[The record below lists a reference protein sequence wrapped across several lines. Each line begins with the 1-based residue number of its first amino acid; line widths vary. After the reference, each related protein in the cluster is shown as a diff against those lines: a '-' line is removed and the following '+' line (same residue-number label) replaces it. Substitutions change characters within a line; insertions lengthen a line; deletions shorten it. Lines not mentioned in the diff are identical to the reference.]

1 MMLPMDKII
10 RNSALPLLLMLA
22 VALISSCTAS
32 REDDLRP
39 AGGLTGLTLT
49 ITPEQPQVEEILRAT
64 EPGQEEENKIT
75 SVDVFVFNQAGTTL
89 LGSARD
95 KSVPSSSGGAVSVK
109 VDNISYKGTDETVLV
124 AVVANATGRIA
135 YTTSGLTLETL
146 ESLAVT
152 ETSDTART
160 PLVMYGKAELTAN
173 SSGQVTGNVPV
184 KRLAAAIEV
193 KGAEGSKIT
202 IGETYLVSAPKGA
215 TLTGEP
221 LRPDALDKPTTHNAR
236 ERAYVY
242 PNHPDGQMV
251 YVVFKAKNTS
261 GKEFYY
267 FFAPKQIDGKQQ
279 LTANTLYRVT
289 VQSLS
294 ADGYDSLE
302 TALAAIKAG
311 EDGQRQALV
320 YSVAEWSDL
329 GTSETVFF
337 GRYFLRVAQSMFVF
351 DREQMD
357 RLTYVYTNAPGL
369 ALIPPA
375 EGKFSTT
382 KQHAAAW
389 ATSALHPAQEGYEGP
404 GRRYTLNVGV
414 FQYHSLNAG
423 DTRYAFGWVRATGI
437 HTNDLQVQYSI
448 TQENIN
454 RFQPDVVRLSAE
466 PAKHKID
473 ATEEKTLTT
482 KVTTNLPRLGWR
494 LFDVKPSA
502 REVSFIDSVYVL
514 GSHGEKVVL
523 WDDTKTPKF
532 DAEKLENRHQQI
544 GPDKLYIVTKPMADK
559 NPDVATITLYAG
571 EIGGQIFHKL
581 PIRVYRSFQLDYKI
595 IYPEGNGMPYD
606 MRRDKYVIETPLGWD
621 WENAYEYS
629 VDVSSNLRWE
639 ATVEPASDGS
649 DIKWVTITNGSS
661 SGNQKF
667 QVRVADRKSGWGNG
681 VSVNGP
687 GLVDRFYPAREA
699 HISLK
704 GYVEG
709 SDEAMA
715 VRDITVYQGGYVKI
729 GDNYWLDRNLK
740 TGYNYAAHDF
750 EMSASYPLL
759 YVINNYF
766 FVENNQRIQ
775 STLYPYAIPVGHK
788 TTVYGAY
795 ADNNK
800 NYLPNFSN
808 DPADYGEDGYFFSK
822 APTSGYAQGITEQRW
837 VRLFC
842 NNYSGVTRSQNEY
855 DSYDEDGYF
864 YYHPYIPRGKVYI
877 EPIWDYYKKLVG
889 FRDRNIILGVTP
901 EESPC
906 PPGWNVPTKAQLR
919 SLVDLLGQ
927 TYGKPT
933 PLMNLDETYSVIDG
947 EMGEHNSGRY
957 LVADPMTPSSSTGV
971 HWYLPA
977 AGYRPFNHADIR
989 TMGVTGAYKTYEL
1002 ENPDDPEGIKSQLL
1016 YFSPT
1021 KVWMH
1026 IDNWAFTAS
1035 VRCVRSVNP

>member
-49 ITPEQPQVEEILRAT
+49 ITPEQPQVEELLRADS
-64 EPGQEEENKIT
+64 EQGLKAENEIT

-89 LGSARD
+89 LGSARG
-95 KSVPSSSGGAVSVK
+95 KSVTPSSGGAVSVK
-109 VDNISYKGTDETVLV
+109 VDNISYKGTDTTVRV
-124 AVVANATGRIA
+124 AVVANAAGRIA
-135 YTTSGLTLETL
+135 YPSADLTLAKLQTL
-146 ESLAVT
+146 NVT

-160 PLVMYGKAELTAN
+160 PLVMYGTAELNAD
-173 SSGQVTGNVPV
+173 SFGLVTGNVPV

-193 KGAEGSKIT
+193 KGAEGSNIT
-202 IGETYLVSAPKGA
+202 IGETHLVSAPRGA

-221 LRPDALDKPTTHNAR
+221 LSPDALDKPTTHIAG

-242 PNHPDGQMV
+242 PNHPDGKMV
-251 YVVFKAKNTS
+251 YVVFKAKNAS

-302 TALAAIKAG
+302 AALAAIEAG

-337 GRYFLRVAQSMFVF
+337 GRYFLRVGQSMFVF

-375 EGKFSTT
+375 EGKFSDT

-389 ATSALHPAQEGYEGP
+389 ATSALHPAQEGYDGP

-414 FQYHSLNAG
+414 FQYHSLHET

-454 RFQPDVVRLSAE
+454 RFHPDVVRLAAE
-466 PAKHKID
+466 PNKHKID

-482 KVTTNLPRLGWR
+482 KVTTNLPKLGWR
-494 LFDVKPSA
+494 LFDVKPSTSG
-502 REVSFIDSVYVL
+502 ESFIDSVYVL
-514 GSHGEKVVL
+514 GSHGKKVVL
-523 WDDTKTPKF
+523 WDDSKKF

-544 GPDKLYIVTKPMADK
+544 GPDKLYIVTKPMGDNK
-559 NPDVATITLYAG
+559 KPDVATITLYAG
-571 EIGGQIFHKL
+571 EIGGRIFHKL

-595 IYPEGNGMPYD
+595 DYPTPSATNGMPYD

-621 WENAYEYS
+621 ASNNYDYTVKVE
-629 VDVSSNLRWE
+629 SNLKWE
-639 ATVEPASDGS
+639 ASVEPASDGTRI
-649 DIKWVTITNGSS
+649 DWVVIKNEGGTDKGD
-661 SGNQKF
+661 F
-667 QVRVADRKSGWGNG
+667 QVTVKSRPLKGNNG
-681 VSVNGP
+681 VSVNSSQI
-687 GLVDRFYPAREA
+687 VDHFLPAREA

-704 GYVEG
+704 GYVKG
-709 SDEAMA
+709 SNEAMA

-740 TGYNYAAHDF
+740 AGYPYATSDDRTIGGTDRLYKTP
-750 EMSASYPLL
+750 SAYAFTT
-759 YVINNYF
+759 YQVYFIN
-766 FVENNQRIQ
+766 
-775 STLYPYAIPVGHK
+775 STLYPYAIPVGHLIGS
-788 TTVYGAY
+788 YGAY
-795 ADNNK
+795 SLDNYAYIK
-800 NYLPNFSN
+800 NSDDEYDSY
-808 DPADYGEDGYFFSK
+808 DGDGYFFSK
-822 APTSGYAQGITEQRW
+822 APTSGYPEGIAEEKAVQLFSRQYPGVEVPRNQVYQGRDG
-837 VRLFC
+837 
-842 NNYSGVTRSQNEY
+842 NY
-855 DSYDEDGYF
+855 
-864 YYHPYIPRGKVYI
+864 
-877 EPIWDYYKKLVG
+877 YYKGRRVYWDGRSYRSKWIYA
-889 FRDRNIILGVTP
+889 DNTP
-901 EESPC
+901 GESPC
-906 PPGWNVPTKAQLR
+906 PPGWNVPTVDQLR

-933 PLMNLDETYSVIDG
+933 LLMNLDETYSAIDG

-977 AGYRPFNHADIR
+977 AGYRPFNHVDIR

-1002 ENPDDPEGIKSQLL
+1002 VNPDDREGIKSQLL

-1026 IDNWAFTAS
+1026 IENWAFTAS
-1035 VRCVRSVNP
+1035 VRCVRSVNQ

>member
-10 RNSALPLLLMLA
+10 RNSALPLLLMLV
-22 VALISSCTAS
+22 VALVSSCTAS

-49 ITPEQPQVEEILRAT
+49 ITPEQPQVEELLRADS
-64 EPGQEEENKIT
+64 EQGLKAENEIT

-89 LGSARD
+89 LGSARG
-95 KSVPSSSGGAVSVK
+95 KSVTSSSGGAVSVT
-109 VDNISYKGTDETVLV
+109 VDNISYKGTDTTVRV
-124 AVVANATGRIA
+124 AVVANANGRIT

-160 PLVMYGKAELTAN
+160 PLVMYGTAELTPN
-173 SSGQVTGNVPV
+173 SSGQVVGNVPV
-184 KRLAAAIEV
+184 KRLVAAIEV
-193 KGAEGSKIT
+193 NGATGIT
-202 IGETYLVSAPKGA
+202 ISETHLVSAPRGA
-215 TLTGEP
+215 TLTGDP
-221 LRPDALDKPTTHNAR
+221 LTATDPLTASTSHAAK

-242 PNHPDGQMV
+242 PNADGQMV
-251 YVVFKAKNTS
+251 YVVFRAKNAS

-302 TALAAIKAG
+302 AALAAIKAG

-329 GTSETVFF
+329 GTSQTVFF

-357 RLTYVYTNAPGL
+357 RLTYVYANAPGL

-375 EGKFSTT
+375 EGKFSDT

-389 ATSALHPAQEGYEGP
+389 ATSALHLAQEGYDGP

-423 DTRYAFGWVRATGI
+423 DTRHAFGWVRATGI

-448 TQENIN
+448 TQDNIN
-454 RFQPDVVRLSAE
+454 RFHPDVVRLAAE
-466 PAKHKID
+466 PNKHKID

-482 KVTTNLPRLGWR
+482 KVTTNLPKLGWR
-494 LFDVKPSA
+494 LFDVKPSTSGK
-502 REVSFIDSVYVL
+502 SFIDSVYVL

-523 WDDTKTPKF
+523 WDDSKKF

-544 GPDKLYIVTKPMADK
+544 GPDKLYIVTKPMGDDK

-571 EIGGQIFHKL
+571 EIGGRIFHKL

-595 IYPEGNGMPYD
+595 IYPTPSATNGMPYD

-621 WENAYEYS
+621 ASNNYDYTVKVE
-629 VDVSSNLRWE
+629 SNLKWE
-639 ATVEPASDGS
+639 ASVEPATDGNPI
-649 DIKWVTITNGSS
+649 DWVVIKNGA
-661 SGNQKF
+661 GKNKADF
-667 QVRVADRKSGWGNG
+667 QVTVKSRPLAGNNG
-681 VSVNGP
+681 VSVNSP
-687 GLVDRFYPAREA
+687 QVVDHFLPAREA

-740 TGYNYAAHDF
+740 TGYQYAVHDTK
-750 EMSASYPLL
+750 MAVPDVSTQL
-759 YVINNYF
+759 YTVSKYYTGAYGK
-766 FVENNQRIQ
+766 VKT
-775 STLYPYAIPVGHK
+775 TLYPYAIPVGHK
-788 TTVYGAY
+788 IDIYGAY
-795 ADNNK
+795 ANDNSTYASNSINK
-800 NYLPNFSN
+800 RANYGS
-808 DPADYGEDGYFFSK
+808 DGYFFSK
-822 APTSGYAQGITEQRW
+822 APTSGYANGVSE
-837 VRLFC
+837 
-842 NNYSGVTRSQNEY
+842 NNYLDLFSDGSTSG
-855 DSYDEDGYF
+855 
-864 YYHPYIPRGKVYI
+864 
-877 EPIWDYYKKLVG
+877 PIWIYASTRYRYD
-889 FRDRNIILGVTP
+889 
-901 EESPC
+901 SPC
-906 PPGWNVPTKAQLR
+906 PPGWEVPTKAQLM
-919 SLVDLLGQ
+919 SLLDRLGQ

-933 PLMNLDETYSVIDG
+933 PLMNLDETYSAIDG

-977 AGYRPFNHADIR
+977 AGYRPFNYSDIR

-1002 ENPDDPEGIKSQLL
+1002 ENPEATKSIKSQLL

-1026 IDNWAFTAS
+1026 IETWAFCSS
-1035 VRCVRSVNP
+1035 VRCVRSVNQ

>member
-49 ITPEQPQVEEILRAT
+49 ITPERPQVEEILRAT

-75 SVDVFVFNQAGTTL
+75 SVDVFVFNQVGTTL

-95 KSVPSSSGGAVSVK
+95 MRVPSSSGGAVSVT
-109 VDNISYKGTDETVLV
+109 VDNISYKGTDTTVRV
-124 AVVANATGRIA
+124 AVVANANGRIT

-146 ESLAVT
+146 ESLVVT
-152 ETSDTART
+152 EKSDTART
-160 PLVMYGKAELTAN
+160 PLVMYGTAELTAN
-173 SSGQVTGNVPV
+173 SSGQVTGNIPV

-193 KGAEGSKIT
+193 KGAKGSKIT
-202 IGETYLVSAPKGA
+202 IGETHLVSAPKGA

-221 LRPDALDKPTTHNAR
+221 LPLASDALDKPTTHAAG

-242 PNHPDGQMV
+242 PNHPDGKMV
-251 YVVFKAKNTS
+251 YVVFKAKNAS

-279 LTANTLYRVT
+279 LIANTLYRVT

-302 TALAAIKAG
+302 AALAAIKAG
-311 EDGQRQALV
+311 GDGQRQALV

-337 GRYFLRVAQSMFVF
+337 GRYFLRIAQSMFVF
-351 DREQMD
+351 DQEQMD
-357 RLTYVYTNAPGL
+357 RLTYVYTNAPAL
-369 ALIPPA
+369 TLIPPA
-375 EGKFSTT
+375 EGKFSDT

-389 ATSALHPAQEGYEGP
+389 ATSALHLAQEGYEGP

-423 DTRYAFGWVRATGI
+423 DTRHAFGWVRATGI

-448 TQENIN
+448 TQDNIN
-454 RFQPDVVRLSAE
+454 RFHPDVVRLTAE
-466 PAKHKID
+466 PNKLKID
-473 ATEEKTLTT
+473 ATEEKHLAT
-482 KVTTNLPRLGWR
+482 KVITNLPRLGWR
-494 LFDVKPSA
+494 LFDVKPST
-502 REVSFIDSVYVL
+502 RRGESFIQRIYVL
-514 GSHGEKVVL
+514 DSHGEKVVL
-523 WDDTKTPKF
+523 WDDSMDPKF
-532 DAEKLENRHQQI
+532 DNAVLEKRRQQI
-544 GPDKLYIVTKPMADK
+544 GTQTLYIDTKPMGDNK
-559 NPDVATITLYAG
+559 PDVATITLYTG

-595 IYPEGNGMPYD
+595 IYPKGNGMPYD

-649 DIKWVTITNGSS
+649 DINWVTITGGKSV
-661 SGNQKF
+661 GNQTF

-687 GLVDRFYPAREA
+687 GMVDHFLPAREA

-704 GYVEG
+704 GYVER

-729 GDNYWLDRNLK
+729 GNNYWLDRNLK
-740 TGYNYAAHDF
+740 AGYHYATNEADF
-750 EMSASYPLL
+750 ASTDELYMTPSAYAFTSYQV
-759 YVINNYF
+759 YFIN
-766 FVENNQRIQ
+766 
-775 STLYPYAIPVGHK
+775 STLYPYAIPVGHLIGS
-788 TTVYGAY
+788 YGAY
-795 ADNNK
+795 SLDNYAYIK
-800 NYLPNFSN
+800 NSDDKYDSY
-808 DPADYGEDGYFFSK
+808 DGDGYFFSK
-822 APTSGYAQGITEQRW
+822 APTSGYPEGTAEEKAVQLFSRQYPGIVVTPQW
-837 VRLFC
+837 
-842 NNYSGVTRSQNEY
+842 NGYNYSYKGRSVY
-855 DSYDEDGYF
+855 WDGSSYRSKWIFADD
-864 YYHPYIPRGKVYI
+864 
-877 EPIWDYYKKLVG
+877 
-889 FRDRNIILGVTP
+889 TP
-901 EESPC
+901 GESPC
-906 PPGWNVPTKAQLR
+906 PPGWNVPTVDQLR

-933 PLMNLDETYSVIDG
+933 PLMNLDETYSAIDG

-1002 ENPDDPEGIKSQLL
+1002 VNPNAPEGIKSQLL

-1026 IDNWAFTAS
+1026 IENWAFTAS
-1035 VRCVRSVNP
+1035 VRCVRSVN

>member
-22 VALISSCTAS
+22 VALVSSCTAS

-49 ITPEQPQVEEILRAT
+49 ITPERPQVEEILRAT

-75 SVDVFVFNQAGTTL
+75 SVDVFVFDQTGKTL
-89 LGSARD
+89 LGSARG
-95 KSVPSSSGGAVSVK
+95 KGVTSSSGGAASVT
-109 VDNISYKGTDETVLV
+109 VDNISYKGTATTVRV
-124 AVVANATGRIA
+124 AVVANATGRIT
-135 YTTSGLTLETL
+135 YTTTSLTLEKL

-152 ETSDTART
+152 ETSDDTART
-160 PLVMYGKAELTAN
+160 PLVMYGTAELDVN
-173 SSGQVTGNVPV
+173 SSGQVTGKVPV

-193 KGAEGSKIT
+193 KGAEGIT

-221 LRPDALDKPTTHNAR
+221 LDPDALDKPTTHKAG

-242 PNHPDGQMV
+242 PNNPDGQMV
-251 YVVFKAKNTS
+251 YVVFKAKNAS

-311 EDGQRQALV
+311 EDGQRHALV

-389 ATSALHPAQEGYEGP
+389 ATSALHPAQEGYDGP

-454 RFQPDVVRLSAE
+454 RFQPDVVRLTAE
-466 PAKHKID
+466 PSKHKID
-473 ATEEKTLTT
+473 ATEVQHKAT

-494 LFDVKPSA
+494 LFDVQPST
-502 REVSFIDSVYVL
+502 RGESFIQRVYVL
-514 GSHGEKVVL
+514 DSHGNEVEL
-523 WDDTKTPKF
+523 WNDSKDPKF
-532 DAEKLENRHQQI
+532 DKAKLEERRQQI
-544 GPDKLYIVTKPMADK
+544 GPQKLYIDTKAMGDNK
-559 NPDVATITLYAG
+559 KPDVATITLYAG
-571 EIGGQIFHKL
+571 EIGGRIFHKL
-581 PIRVYRSFQLDYKI
+581 PIRVYRSFELDYTI
-595 IYPEGNGMPYD
+595 DYPAPSAANGMPYD
-606 MRRDKYVIETPLGWD
+606 MRRKKYVIETPLGWD
-621 WENAYEYS
+621 SEQDYTYTVN
-629 VDVSSNLRWE
+629 VTSNLRWE
-639 ATVEPASDGS
+639 VSKEPASDGS
-649 DIKWVTITNGSS
+649 EIDWVEINNGAKT
-661 SGNQKF
+661 GDGAF
-667 QVRVADRKSGWGNG
+667 QVTVKSRPLVGNNG
-681 VSVNGP
+681 VSVNGT
-687 GLVDRFYPAREA
+687 GKVDHFLPAREA

-704 GYVEG
+704 GYVKG

-715 VRDITVYQGGYVKI
+715 VRDIIIYQGGYVKI
-729 GDNYWLDRNLK
+729 GENYWLDRNLK
-740 TGYNYAAHDF
+740 SGRNYAFNEVSVDNTDKLYKV
-750 EMSASYPLL
+750 SAFYADTKYKDSK
-759 YVINNYF
+759 IS
-766 FVENNQRIQ
+766 
-775 STLYPYAIPVGHK
+775 STLYPYAIPIGH
-788 TTVYGAY
+788 TTDIYGVYAL
-795 ADNNK
+795 NNRT
-800 NYLPNFSN
+800 YLPNS
-808 DPADYGEDGYFFSK
+808 ATTSAGYGPDGYFFSK
-822 APTSGYAQGITEQRW
+822 APTSGYAEGNTEEKSVQ
-837 VRLFC
+837 LL
-842 NNYSGVTRSQNEY
+842 NNYYNPASGKWITA
-855 DSYDEDGYF
+855 DA
-864 YYHPYIPRGKVYI
+864 
-877 EPIWDYYKKLVG
+877 
-889 FRDRNIILGVTP
+889 TP
-901 EESPC
+901 AVSPC
-906 PPGWNVPTKAQLR
+906 PPGWTVPTTAQLR
-919 SLVDLLGQ
+919 SLVDLLGK

-933 PLMNLDETYSVIDG
+933 PLMNLDETYSAIDG
-947 EMGEHNSGRY
+947 EMGENNSGRY

-1002 ENPDDPEGIKSQLL
+1002 VNPDATGSIKSRLL

-1026 IDNWAFTAS
+1026 IETWAFTSS

>member
-49 ITPEQPQVEEILRAT
+49 ITPEQPQVEELLRAVS
-64 EPGQEEENKIT
+64 EQGLAKENEIT
-75 SVDVFVFNQAGTTL
+75 SVDVFVFDKDGTTL
-89 LGSARD
+89 LGSAQG
-95 KSVPSSSGGAVSVK
+95 KSVAPASAGAVFVT
-109 VDNISYKGTDETVLV
+109 VDNISYKGTDKTVLV
-124 AVVANATGRIA
+124 AVVANAAGRITYPSA
-135 YTTSGLTLETL
+135 GLTIAKLQ
-146 ESLAVT
+146 SLPVT
-152 ETSDTART
+152 DTSNIGHT
-160 PLVMYGKAELTAN
+160 PLVMYGTAVLTAN
-173 SSGQVTGNVPV
+173 SSGQVTGDVPV
-184 KRLAAAIEV
+184 KRLSAAIEV
-193 KGAEGSKIT
+193 KGAEGSSIT
-202 IGETYLVSAPKGA
+202 IGETHLVYAPKGA
-215 TLTGEP
+215 TLTGKP
-221 LRPDALDKPTTHNAR
+221 LTATDPLSDHTDHTAG

-242 PNHPDGQMV
+242 PNADGQMV
-251 YVVFKAKNTS
+251 YVVFRAKNAS
-261 GKEFYY
+261 GKDSYY
-267 FFAPKQIDGKQQ
+267 FFAPKEISGKQQ

-302 TALAAIKAG
+302 AALAAIKAG
-311 EDGQRQALV
+311 EDSRRHALV

-351 DREQMD
+351 DQEQMD

-375 EGKFSTT
+375 EGRFSAT
-382 KQHAAAW
+382 KQHAATW
-389 ATSALHPAQEGYEGP
+389 ATSALHLAQEDYEGP

-414 FQYHSLNAG
+414 FQYHSLKEN

-454 RFQPDVVRLSAE
+454 RFHPDVVRLAAE
-466 PAKHKID
+466 PNKLKID
-473 ATEEKTLTT
+473 AWKENKLTT

-494 LFDVKPSA
+494 LFDVKPST
-502 REVSFIDSVYVL
+502 RGESFIQRIYVRD
-514 GSHGEKVVL
+514 SHGNEVDL
-523 WDDTKTPKF
+523 WNDSEDPKF
-532 DAEKLENRHQQI
+532 DNVALEKRRQQI
-544 GPDKLYIVTKPMADK
+544 GPQTLYIDTKKMTNDI
-559 NPDVATITLYAG
+559 PDVATITLYAG

-581 PIRVYRSFQLDYKI
+581 PIRVYREFQLDYKI
-595 IYPEGNGMPYD
+595 VYPTPSAENGMPHD

-621 WENAYEYS
+621 WGNAYEYS
-629 VDVSSNLRWE
+629 VDVTSNLRWE

-649 DIKWVTITNGSS
+649 DINWVTITGGASR
-661 SGNQKF
+661 GNQTF
-667 QVRVADRKSGWGNG
+667 QVRVADRQSGGSSG
-681 VSVNGP
+681 GPMMVNHF
-687 GLVDRFYPAREA
+687 LPAREA

-704 GYVEG
+704 GYVDG
-709 SDEAMA
+709 SAEAMA

-740 TGYNYAAHDF
+740 AGYKYAVD
-750 EMSASYPLL
+750 ENRLNSETSL
-759 YVINNYF
+759 YVTPGKYAFDAYTSALHLIS
-766 FVENNQRIQ
+766 
-775 STLYPYAIPVGHK
+775 STLYPYAIPVGHEIGD
-788 TTVYGAY
+788 YGAY
-795 ADNNK
+795 SLDNEAYARNSGMQSD
-800 NYLPNFSN
+800 NY
-808 DPADYGEDGYFFSK
+808 AHDGYFFSK
-822 APTSGYAQGITEQRW
+822 APTSGYAEGNTEDKSVQ
-837 VRLFC
+837 LL
-842 NNYSGVTRSQNEY
+842 NY
-855 DSYDEDGYF
+855 
-864 YYHPYIPRGKVYI
+864 
-877 EPIWDYYKKLVG
+877 YYKPASGKWITA
-889 FRDRNIILGVTP
+889 DATP
-901 EESPC
+901 AVSPC
-906 PPGWNVPTKAQLR
+906 PPGWTVPTTAQLR

-933 PLMNLDETYSVIDG
+933 PLMNLDETYSAIDG
-947 EMGEHNSGRY
+947 EMGENNSGRY

-977 AGYRPFNHADIR
+977 AGYRLFNHADIR

-1002 ENPDDPEGIKSQLL
+1002 VNPDDPEGIKSQLL

-1035 VRCVRSVNP
+1035 VRCVRRAN

>member
-22 VALISSCTAS
+22 VALVSSCTAS

-109 VDNISYKGTDETVLV
+109 VDNISYKGTDTTVRV
-124 AVVANATGRIA
+124 AVVANANGRIT

-152 ETSDTART
+152 ETSNTART
-160 PLVMYGKAELTAN
+160 PLVMYGTAVLTAN
-173 SSGQVTGNVPV
+173 PSGQVTGNVPV

-193 KGAEGSKIT
+193 KGAEGIT
-202 IGETYLVSAPKGA
+202 IGETHLVSAPKGA

-221 LRPDALDKPTTHNAR
+221 LAPDALDKPTTHKAG

-242 PNHPDGQMV
+242 PNHPDGKMV
-251 YVVFKAKNTS
+251 YVVFKAKDS
-261 GKEFYY
+261 YY
-267 FFAPKQIDGKQQ
+267 FFAPKQIEGKQQ

-294 ADGYDSLE
+294 ADGYDSLKA
-302 TALAAIKAG
+302 ALAAIEAG
-311 EDGQRQALV
+311 GDDQRQALV

-337 GRYFLRVAQSMFVF
+337 GRYFLRIAQSMFVF
-351 DREQMD
+351 DQEQMD

-375 EGKFSTT
+375 EGKFSDT

-389 ATSALHPAQEGYEGP
+389 ATSALHLAQEDYEGL

-414 FQYHSLNAG
+414 FQYHSVNAG
-423 DTRYAFGWVRATGI
+423 DTRHAFGWVRATGI

-448 TQENIN
+448 TQDNIN
-454 RFQPDVVRLSAE
+454 RFHPDVVRLSAD

-473 ATEEKTLTT
+473 ATEGKTLTT

-571 EIGGQIFHKL
+571 EIGGRIFHKL

-595 IYPEGNGMPYD
+595 IYPKGNGMPYD

-621 WENAYEYS
+621 ASNNYDYTVKVE
-629 VDVSSNLRWE
+629 SNLKWE
-639 ATVEPASDGS
+639 ASVEPASDGTPI
-649 DIKWVTITNGSS
+649 DWVVIKNGD
-661 SGNQKF
+661 GINDADF
-667 QVRVADRKSGWGNG
+667 QVTVKSRPLTGNNG
-681 VSVNGP
+681 VSVNP
-687 GLVDRFYPAREA
+687 PQVVDHFLPAREA

-704 GYVEG
+704 GYVER

-729 GDNYWLDRNLK
+729 GNNYWLDRNLK
-740 TGYNYAAHDF
+740 AGYPYATSDDRTIGGTDRLYKTP
-750 EMSASYPLL
+750 SAYAFTT
-759 YVINNYF
+759 YNVYFIN
-766 FVENNQRIQ
+766 
-775 STLYPYAIPVGHK
+775 STLYPYAIPVGHLIGS
-788 TTVYGAY
+788 YGAY
-795 ADNNK
+795 SQDNYAYIK
-800 NYLPNFSN
+800 NSDDKYDS
-808 DPADYGEDGYFFSK
+808 YGGDGYFFSK
-822 APTSGYAQGITEQRW
+822 APTSGYPEGTAEEKAVQLFSRQYPGIVVTPQW
-837 VRLFC
+837 
-842 NNYSGVTRSQNEY
+842 NGYNYSYKGRSVY
-855 DSYDEDGYF
+855 WDGSSYRSKWIFADD
-864 YYHPYIPRGKVYI
+864 
-877 EPIWDYYKKLVG
+877 
-889 FRDRNIILGVTP
+889 TP
-901 EESPC
+901 GESPC
-906 PPGWNVPTKAQLR
+906 PPGWNVPTVDQLR

-933 PLMNLDETYSVIDG
+933 PLMNLDETYSAIDG

-1002 ENPDDPEGIKSQLL
+1002 VNPDAPEGIKSQLL

-1035 VRCVRSVNP
+1035 VRCVRSAN

>member
-1 MMLPMDKII
+1 MDKII

-49 ITPEQPQVEEILRAT
+49 ITPERPQVEELLRADS
-64 EPGQEEENKIT
+64 EQGLAKENEIT

-95 KSVPSSSGGAVSVK
+95 QRVASSSGGAVSLK
-109 VDNISYKGTDETVLV
+109 VNNISYKGTDETVLV
-124 AVVANATGRIA
+124 AVVANATGRIT
-135 YTTSGLTLETL
+135 YTTSGLTLEKL

-160 PLVMYGKAELTAN
+160 PLVMYGKAELKAN
-173 SSGQVTGNVPV
+173 DSGQVTGNIPV
-184 KRLAAAIEV
+184 KRLVAAIEV
-193 KGAEGSKIT
+193 NGAKGIT
-202 IGETYLVSAPKGA
+202 IGETHLVYAPKGA

-221 LRPDALDKPTTHNAR
+221 LSPDALDKHTTHAAG

-242 PNHPDGQMV
+242 PNHPNGQMV
-251 YVVFKAKNTS
+251 YVVFKAKDS
-261 GKEFYY
+261 YY
-267 FFAPKQIDGKQQ
+267 FFAPKQIEGKQQ

-289 VQSLS
+289 IQSLS

-302 TALAAIKAG
+302 AALAAIEAG
-311 EDGQRQALV
+311 GDGQPEALV

-337 GRYFLRVAQSMFVF
+337 GRYFLRLAQSMFVF

-375 EGKFSTT
+375 AGKFSTT
-382 KQHAAAW
+382 KQHPAAW
-389 ATSALHPAQEGYEGP
+389 ATSALHPAQEGYDGP

-414 FQYHSLNAG
+414 FQYHSLHAG

-448 TQENIN
+448 TQDNIN
-454 RFQPDVVRLSAE
+454 RFHPDVVRLTAE
-466 PAKHKID
+466 PNKLKID
-473 ATEEKTLTT
+473 ATEVKHLAT
-482 KVTTNLPRLGWR
+482 KVTTNLPKLGWR

-502 REVSFIDSVYVL
+502 RDKSFIQRIYVRDSK
-514 GSHGEKVVL
+514 GNEFIL
-523 WDDTKTPKF
+523 WDDSKKY
-532 DAEKLENRHQQI
+532 DKEKLEERRQQI
-544 GPDKLYIVTKPMADK
+544 GPQTLYIDTKEMADK
-559 NPDVATITLYAG
+559 DPDVATITLYAG
-571 EIGGQIFHKL
+571 EIGGRIFHKL
-581 PIRVYRSFQLDYKI
+581 PIRVYRSFELDYEI
-595 IYPEGNGMPYD
+595 IYPKGNGMPHD

-639 ATVEPASDGS
+639 ATVERASDGS
-649 DIKWVTITNGSS
+649 DINWVTITGGKSE
-661 SGNQKF
+661 GNQTF

-687 GLVDRFYPAREA
+687 GMVDHFLPAREA

-709 SDEAMA
+709 SNEAMA
-715 VRDITVYQGGYVKI
+715 VRDITVYQGGFVKI

-740 TGYNYAAHDF
+740 AGYKYATDEKALSS
-750 EMSASYPLL
+750 ETSL
-759 YVINNYF
+759 YVTPGKYAFDNYTSALHLINT
-766 FVENNQRIQ
+766 
-775 STLYPYAIPVGHK
+775 TLYPYAIPVGHK
-788 TTVYGAY
+788 VSVYGAY
-795 ADNNK
+795 SLDNEAYARNSK
-800 NYLPNFSN
+800 RES
-808 DPADYGEDGYFFSK
+808 DYYASDGYFFSK
-822 APTSGYAQGITEQRW
+822 APTSGYAEGNTEDKSVQ
-837 VRLFC
+837 LL
-842 NNYSGVTRSQNEY
+842 S
-855 DSYDEDGYF
+855 F
-864 YYHPYIPRGKVYI
+864 YYKPASGKWI
-877 EPIWDYYKKLVG
+877 TADA
-889 FRDRNIILGVTP
+889 TP
-901 EESPC
+901 AVSPC
-906 PPGWNVPTKAQLR
+906 PPGWTVPTTAQLR

-933 PLMNLDETYSVIDG
+933 PLMNLDDTYSVIDG
-947 EMGEHNSGRY
+947 EMGENNSGRY

-1002 ENPDDPEGIKSQLL
+1002 ENPNAPGSIKSQLL

-1026 IDNWAFTAS
+1026 IETWAFTSS
-1035 VRCVRSVNP
+1035 VRCVRSVNQ

>member
-39 AGGLTGLTLT
+39 AGGLTGLSLT

-64 EPGQEEENKIT
+64 EPGQGEENKIT

-89 LGSARD
+89 LGSARG

-109 VDNISYKGTDETVLV
+109 VDNISYKGTYTTVRV
-124 AVVANATGRIA
+124 AVVANANGRIT

-146 ESLAVT
+146 ESLVVT
-152 ETSDTART
+152 EKSDTART
-160 PLVMYGKAELTAN
+160 PLVMYGTAELTAN
-173 SSGQVTGNVPV
+173 SSGQVTGNIPV

-193 KGAEGSKIT
+193 KGAKGSKIT
-202 IGETYLVSAPKGA
+202 IGETHLVSAPKGA

-221 LRPDALDKPTTHNAR
+221 LPLASDALDKPTTHAAG

-242 PNHPDGQMV
+242 PNHPDGKMV
-251 YVVFKAKNTS
+251 YVVFKAKNAS

-279 LTANTLYRVT
+279 LIANTLYRVT

-294 ADGYDSLE
+294 ADGYDSLDA
-302 TALAAIKAG
+302 ALAAIEAG
-311 EDGQRQALV
+311 GDGQPEALV

-337 GRYFLRVAQSMFVF
+337 GRYFLRLAQSMFVF

-375 EGKFSTT
+375 AGKFSTT
-382 KQHAAAW
+382 KQHPAAW
-389 ATSALHPAQEGYEGP
+389 ATSALHPAQEGYDGP

-414 FQYHSLNAG
+414 FQYHSLHAG

-448 TQENIN
+448 TQDNIN
-454 RFQPDVVRLSAE
+454 RFHPDVVRLTAE
-466 PAKHKID
+466 PNKLKID
-473 ATEEKTLTT
+473 ATEVKHLAT
-482 KVTTNLPRLGWR
+482 KVTTNLPKLGWR

-502 REVSFIDSVYVL
+502 RDKSFIQRIYVRDSK
-514 GSHGEKVVL
+514 GNEFIL
-523 WDDTKTPKF
+523 WDDSKKY
-532 DAEKLENRHQQI
+532 DKEKLEERRQQI
-544 GPDKLYIVTKPMADK
+544 GPQTLYIDTKEMADK
-559 NPDVATITLYAG
+559 DPDVATITLYAG
-571 EIGGQIFHKL
+571 EIGGWIFHKL
-581 PIRVYRSFQLDYKI
+581 PIRVYRSFELDYTI
-595 IYPEGNGMPYD
+595 DYPAPSAANGMPYD
-606 MRRDKYVIETPLGWD
+606 MRRKKYVIETPLGWD
-621 WENAYEYS
+621 SEQDYTYTVN
-629 VDVSSNLRWE
+629 VTSNLRWE
-639 ATVEPASDGS
+639 VSKEPASDGS
-649 DIKWVTITNGSS
+649 EIDWVEINNGAKT
-661 SGNQKF
+661 GDGAF
-667 QVRVADRKSGWGNG
+667 QVTVKSRPLVGNNG
-681 VSVNGP
+681 VSVNGT
-687 GLVDRFYPAREA
+687 GKVDHFLPAREA

-704 GYVEG
+704 GYVKG

-715 VRDITVYQGGYVKI
+715 VRDIIIYQGGYVKI
-729 GDNYWLDRNLK
+729 GENYWLDRNLK
-740 TGYNYAAHDF
+740 SGRNYAFNEVSVDNTDKLYKV
-750 EMSASYPLL
+750 SAFYADTKYKDSK
-759 YVINNYF
+759 IS
-766 FVENNQRIQ
+766 
-775 STLYPYAIPVGHK
+775 STLYPYAIPIGH
-788 TTVYGAY
+788 TTDIYGVYAL
-795 ADNNK
+795 NNRT
-800 NYLPNFSN
+800 YLPNS
-808 DPADYGEDGYFFSK
+808 ATTSAGYGPDGYFFSK
-822 APTSGYAQGITEQRW
+822 APTSGYAEGNTEEKSVQ
-837 VRLFC
+837 LL
-842 NNYSGVTRSQNEY
+842 NNYYNPASGKWITA
-855 DSYDEDGYF
+855 DA
-864 YYHPYIPRGKVYI
+864 
-877 EPIWDYYKKLVG
+877 
-889 FRDRNIILGVTP
+889 TP
-901 EESPC
+901 AVSPC
-906 PPGWNVPTKAQLR
+906 PPGWTVPTTAQLR
-919 SLVDLLGQ
+919 SLVDLLGK

-933 PLMNLDETYSVIDG
+933 PLMNLDETYSAIDG
-947 EMGEHNSGRY
+947 EMGENNSGRY

-1002 ENPDDPEGIKSQLL
+1002 VNPDATGSIKSRLL

-1026 IDNWAFTAS
+1026 TETWAFTSS

>member
-1 MMLPMDKII
+1 MDKII

-49 ITPEQPQVEEILRAT
+49 ITPERPQVEEILRAT

-75 SVDVFVFNQAGTTL
+75 SVDVFVFDQTGKTL
-89 LGSARD
+89 LGSARG
-95 KSVPSSSGGAVSVK
+95 KGVTSSSGGAASVT
-109 VDNISYKGTDETVLV
+109 VDNISYKGTATTVRV
-124 AVVANATGRIA
+124 AVVANATGRIT
-135 YTTSGLTLETL
+135 YTTTSLTLEKL

-152 ETSDTART
+152 ETSDDTART
-160 PLVMYGKAELTAN
+160 PLVMYGTAELDVN

-193 KGAEGSKIT
+193 KGAEGIT

-221 LRPDALDKPTTHNAR
+221 LDPDALDKPTTHKAG

-242 PNHPDGQMV
+242 PNNPDGQMV
-251 YVVFKAKNTS
+251 YVVFKAKNAS

-294 ADGYDSLE
+294 ADGYGSLE

-311 EDGQRQALV
+311 EDGQRHALV

-329 GTSETVFF
+329 GRSETVFF

-375 EGKFSTT
+375 EGKFSDT

-389 ATSALHPAQEGYEGP
+389 ATSALHLAQEGYEGP

-423 DTRYAFGWVRATGI
+423 DTRHAFGWVRATGI

-448 TQENIN
+448 TQDNIN
-454 RFQPDVVRLSAE
+454 RFHPDVVRLSAD

-482 KVTTNLPRLGWR
+482 KVTTNLPKLGWR
-494 LFDVKPSA
+494 LFDVKPSTSG
-502 REVSFIDSVYVL
+502 ESFIDSVYVL

-544 GPDKLYIVTKPMADK
+544 GPDKLYIVTKPMGDNK
-559 NPDVATITLYAG
+559 PDVATITLYAG
-571 EIGGQIFHKL
+571 EIGGRIFHKL

-595 IYPEGNGMPYD
+595 IYPKGNGMPYD

-621 WENAYEYS
+621 ASNNYDYTVKVE
-629 VDVSSNLRWE
+629 SNLKWE
-639 ATVEPASDGS
+639 ASVEPASDGTPI
-649 DIKWVTITNGSS
+649 DWVVIKNGD
-661 SGNQKF
+661 GINDADF
-667 QVRVADRKSGWGNG
+667 QVTVKSRPLTGNNG
-681 VSVNGP
+681 VSVNP
-687 GLVDRFYPAREA
+687 PQVVDHFLPAREA

-704 GYVEG
+704 GYVER

-729 GDNYWLDRNLK
+729 GNNYWLDRNLK
-740 TGYNYAAHDF
+740 AGYHYATNEADF
-750 EMSASYPLL
+750 ASTDELYMTPSAYAFTSYQV
-759 YVINNYF
+759 YFIN
-766 FVENNQRIQ
+766 
-775 STLYPYAIPVGHK
+775 STLYPYAIPVGHLIGS
-788 TTVYGAY
+788 YGAY
-795 ADNNK
+795 SLDNYAYIK
-800 NYLPNFSN
+800 NSDDKYDSY
-808 DPADYGEDGYFFSK
+808 DGDGYFFSK
-822 APTSGYAQGITEQRW
+822 APTSGYPEGTAEEKAVQLFSRQYPGIVVTPQW
-837 VRLFC
+837 
-842 NNYSGVTRSQNEY
+842 NGYNYSYKGRSVY
-855 DSYDEDGYF
+855 WDGSSYRSKWIFADD
-864 YYHPYIPRGKVYI
+864 
-877 EPIWDYYKKLVG
+877 
-889 FRDRNIILGVTP
+889 TP
-901 EESPC
+901 GESPC
-906 PPGWNVPTKAQLR
+906 PPGWNVPTVDQLR

-933 PLMNLDETYSVIDG
+933 PLMNLDETYSAIDG

-977 AGYRPFNHADIR
+977 AGFRPFNHADIR

-1002 ENPDDPEGIKSQLL
+1002 VNPDAPEGIKSQLL

-1021 KVWMH
+1021 MVWMH
-1026 IDNWAFTAS
+1026 IENWAFTAS
-1035 VRCVRSVNP
+1035 VRCVRSVN

>member
-1 MMLPMDKII
+1 MMLLMDKII

-64 EPGQEEENKIT
+64 ERGQGEENKIT

-89 LGSARD
+89 LGSARG
-95 KSVPSSSGGAVSVK
+95 KSVPSSSGGAVSVT

-173 SSGQVTGNVPV
+173 SSGQVTGNVTV

-221 LRPDALDKPTTHNAR
+221 LSPDALDKPTTHNAG

-242 PNHPDGQMV
+242 PNHPDGKMV
-251 YVVFKAKNTS
+251 YVVFKAKNAS

-267 FFAPKQIDGKQQ
+267 FFAPKEIKGKQQ

-289 VQSLS
+289 VKSLS

-302 TALAAIKAG
+302 AALAAIKAG
-311 EDGQRQALV
+311 GDDQRQALV

-329 GTSETVFF
+329 GRSETVFF
-337 GRYFLRVAQSMFVF
+337 GRYFLRIAQSMFVF
-351 DREQMD
+351 DQEQMD
-357 RLTYVYTNAPGL
+357 RLTYVYTNAPAL

-375 EGKFSTT
+375 EGKFSDT

-389 ATSALHPAQEGYEGP
+389 ATSALHLAQEDYEGP

-414 FQYHSLNAG
+414 FQYHSVNAG
-423 DTRYAFGWVRATGI
+423 DTRHAFGWVRATGI

-448 TQENIN
+448 TQDNIN
-454 RFQPDVVRLSAE
+454 RFHPDVVRLSAD

-473 ATEEKTLTT
+473 ATEGKTLTT

-571 EIGGQIFHKL
+571 EIGGRIFHKL

-595 IYPEGNGMPYD
+595 IYPEGYGMPYD

-621 WENAYEYS
+621 WENAYKYS

-667 QVRVADRKSGWGNG
+667 QVRVADRKSGWSNG
-681 VSVNGP
+681 VSINGTRM
-687 GLVDRFYPAREA
+687 VDHFLPAREA

-740 TGYNYAAHDF
+740 TGFNYAANDIK
-750 EMSASYPLL
+750 MSAPNSL
-759 YVINNYF
+759 YMITDKF
-766 FVENNQRIQ
+766 FEENSKRIQ

-795 ADNNK
+795 ADNNV
-800 NYLPNFSN
+800 NYLPNSSE

-837 VRLFC
+837 ARLYSD
-842 NNYSGVTRSQNEY
+842 NYSGVTHYGY
-855 DSYDEDGYF
+855 DDSDDFGGYF
-864 YYHPYIPRGKVYI
+864 YYHPYIRGGKVYI
-877 EPIWDYYKKLVG
+877 DFIRRDIYGRLE

-906 PPGWNVPTKAQLR
+906 PPGWNVPTVDQLK
-919 SLVDLLGQ
+919 SLVGLLGQ

-933 PLMNLDETYSVIDG
+933 PLMNLDETYSAIDG

-957 LVADPMTPSSSTGV
+957 LVADPMTRSSSTGV

-1002 ENPDDPEGIKSQLL
+1002 VNPDALEGIKSQLL

-1035 VRCVRSVNP
+1035 VRCVRSAN

>member
-1 MMLPMDKII
+1 MMLPMDKVI

-49 ITPEQPQVEEILRAT
+49 ITPEQPQVEELLRAAD
-64 EPGQEEENKIT
+64 EQGLAEENEIT
-75 SVDVFVFNQAGTTL
+75 SVDVFVFDKAGTTL
-89 LGSARD
+89 LGSAQGKRVTAA
-95 KSVPSSSGGAVSVK
+95 SAGAVSVK
-109 VDNISYKGTDETVLV
+109 VDNISYKGTDNTVLV
-124 AVVANATGRIA
+124 AIVANAAGRIIYPSA
-135 YTTSGLTLETL
+135 GLTLAKL
-146 ESLAVT
+146 QSLAVT
-152 ETSDTART
+152 ETTDTART
-160 PLVMYGKAELTAN
+160 PLVMYGTAVLTAN

-184 KRLAAAIEV
+184 KRLSAAIEV
-193 KGAEGSKIT
+193 KGAKGIT
-202 IGETYLVSAPKGA
+202 ISETHLVYAPKGA
-215 TLTGEP
+215 TLAGNP
-221 LRPDALDKPTTHNAR
+221 LTDKDPLSDPTNHDAG

-242 PNHPDGQMV
+242 PNAAGQMV
-251 YVVFKAKNTS
+251 YVVFKAKNAS
-261 GKEFYY
+261 GKVSYY
-267 FFAPKQIDGKQQ
+267 FFAPKEISGKQQ
-279 LTANTLYRVT
+279 LIANTLYRVT

-294 ADGYDSLE
+294 SDGYDSLE

-311 EDGQRQALV
+311 EDSRRQALV

-337 GRYFLRVAQSMFVF
+337 GRYFLRIAQSMFFF
-351 DREQMD
+351 DQEQMD

-375 EGKFSTT
+375 EGKFSAT
-382 KQHAAAW
+382 KQHAATW
-389 ATSALHPAQEGYEGP
+389 ATSALHLAQEGYEGP

-414 FQYHSLNAG
+414 FQYHSLNEK

-448 TQENIN
+448 TQDNIN
-454 RFQPDVVRLSAE
+454 RFYPDVVRLAAE
-466 PAKHKID
+466 PNKLKID
-473 ATEEKTLTT
+473 ATEVKHLTT

-494 LFDVKPSA
+494 LFDVKPST
-502 REVSFIDSVYVL
+502 RGESFIQRIYVRD
-514 GSHGEKVVL
+514 SHGNEVDL
-523 WDDTKTPKF
+523 WNDSKDPKF
-532 DAEKLENRHQQI
+532 DNAVLEKRRQQI
-544 GPDKLYIVTKPMADK
+544 GPQTLYIDTKKMTDY

-595 IYPEGNGMPYD
+595 IYPTPSAENGMPHD

-621 WENAYEYS
+621 WEKSYTYS

-649 DIKWVTITNGSS
+649 DINWVTITGGASR
-661 SGNQKF
+661 GNQTF
-667 QVRVADRKSGWGNG
+667 QVRVADRKSGWSSGDP
-681 VSVNGP
+681 VM
-687 GLVDRFYPAREA
+687 VDHFLPAREA

-704 GYVEG
+704 GYVER
-709 SDEAMA
+709 SAEAMA

-740 TGYNYAAHDF
+740 AGYKYAVD
-750 EMSASYPLL
+750 ENPLSSEKSL
-759 YVINNYF
+759 YVTPGKYAFDAYTSALHLIS
-766 FVENNQRIQ
+766 
-775 STLYPYAIPVGHK
+775 STLYPYAIPVGHE
-788 TTVYGAY
+788 TGDYGAY
-795 ADNNK
+795 SLDNEAYARNSGMQSD
-800 NYLPNFSN
+800 NY
-808 DPADYGEDGYFFSK
+808 AHDGYFFSK
-822 APTSGYAQGITEQRW
+822 APTSGYAEGNTEDKSVQ
-837 VRLFC
+837 LL
-842 NNYSGVTRSQNEY
+842 NY
-855 DSYDEDGYF
+855 
-864 YYHPYIPRGKVYI
+864 
-877 EPIWDYYKKLVG
+877 YYKPASGKWITA
-889 FRDRNIILGVTP
+889 DATP
-901 EESPC
+901 AVSPC
-906 PPGWNVPTKAQLR
+906 PPGWTVPTTAQLR
-919 SLVDLLGQ
+919 SLVDLLGK

-933 PLMNLDETYSVIDG
+933 PLMNLDETYSAIDG
-947 EMGEHNSGRY
+947 EMGENNSGRY

-1002 ENPDDPEGIKSQLL
+1002 VNPNATSSIKSQLL

-1026 IDNWAFTAS
+1026 IETWAFTSS

>member
-1 MMLPMDKII
+1 MMLPMDKVI

-49 ITPEQPQVEEILRAT
+49 ITPEQPQVEELLRADS
-64 EPGQEEENKIT
+64 EQGLKAENEIT

-89 LGSARD
+89 LGSARG
-95 KSVPSSSGGAVSVK
+95 KSVTSSSGGAVSVT
-109 VDNISYKGTDETVLV
+109 VDNISYKGTDTNVRV
-124 AVVANATGRIA
+124 AVVANAKGRIA
-135 YTTSGLTLETL
+135 YSTSGLTLETL

-160 PLVMYGKAELTAN
+160 PLVMYGTAELTAS
-173 SSGQVTGNVPV
+173 SSGQVAGNVPV

-193 KGAEGSKIT
+193 KGAEGSNIT
-202 IGETYLVSAPKGA
+202 IGETHLVSAPRGA

-221 LRPDALDKPTTHNAR
+221 LAPDALDKPTTHKAG

-242 PNHPDGQMV
+242 PNHPDGKMV
-251 YVVFKAKNTS
+251 YVVFKAKNAS

-311 EDGQRQALV
+311 EDGQRHALV

-375 EGKFSTT
+375 EGKFSDT

-448 TQENIN
+448 TQDNIN
-454 RFQPDVVRLSAE
+454 RFHPDVVRLAAE
-466 PAKHKID
+466 PNKHKID

-523 WDDTKTPKF
+523 WDDSKKF

-544 GPDKLYIVTKPMADK
+544 GPDKLYIVTKPMGADK

-571 EIGGQIFHKL
+571 EIGGRIFHKL
-581 PIRVYRSFQLDYKI
+581 PIRVYRSFQLDYTI
-595 IYPEGNGMPYD
+595 DYPAPSAANGMPYD
-606 MRRDKYVIETPLGWD
+606 MRRKKYVIETPLGWD
-621 WENAYEYS
+621 SEQDYTYTVN
-629 VDVSSNLRWE
+629 VTSNLRWE
-639 ATVEPASDGS
+639 VSKEPASDGS
-649 DIKWVTITNGSS
+649 EIDWVEINNGAKT
-661 SGNQKF
+661 GDGAF
-667 QVRVADRKSGWGNG
+667 QVTVKSRPLVGNNG
-681 VSVNGP
+681 VSVNGT
-687 GLVDRFYPAREA
+687 GKVDHFLPAREA

-740 TGYNYAAHDF
+740 CGYTYANHEEGIYQTDK
-750 EMSASYPLL
+750 L
-759 YVINNYF
+759 YKVPAYYANTTYKDSKIN
-766 FVENNQRIQ
+766 
-775 STLYPYAIPVGHK
+775 STLYPYAIPIGH
-788 TTVYGAY
+788 TTDIYGVYAL
-795 ADNNK
+795 NNRT
-800 NYLPNFSN
+800 YLPNSATTP
-808 DPADYGEDGYFFSK
+808 DGYGPDGYFFSR
-822 APTSGYAQGITEQRW
+822 APTSGYAEGNTEEKW
-837 VRLFC
+837 VRLFS
-842 NNYSGVTRSQNEY
+842 NHYIGKPYSGQLYQDNI
-855 DSYDEDGYF
+855 GYF
-864 YYHPYIPRGKVYI
+864 YVHPTYGGKLYVS
-877 EPIWDYYKKLVG
+877 WDKTKREY
-889 FRDRNIILGVTP
+889 RDKNIIADRTLFLN
-901 EESPC
+901 PC
-906 PPGWNVPTKAQLR
+906 PEGWHVPTPTQLE
-919 SLVDLLGQ
+919 SLLKLLGA
-927 TYGKPT
+927 TYGRPT
-933 PLMNLDETYSVIDG
+933 ALMNLDERYSTIDG
-947 EMGEHNSGRY
+947 EMGDHNSGRY
-957 LVADPMTPSSSTGV
+957 LVTDPMTPSSSTGV

-1002 ENPDDPEGIKSQLL
+1002 VNPDAKSSIKSKLL

-1026 IDNWAFTAS
+1026 EETWAFTSS

>member
-22 VALISSCTAS
+22 VALVSSCTAS

-49 ITPEQPQVEEILRAT
+49 ITPERPQVEEILRAT

-75 SVDVFVFNQAGTTL
+75 SVDVFVFDQTGKTL
-89 LGSARD
+89 LGSARG
-95 KSVPSSSGGAVSVK
+95 KGVTSSSGGAASVT
-109 VDNISYKGTDETVLV
+109 VDNISYKGTATTVRV
-124 AVVANATGRIA
+124 AVVANATGRIT
-135 YTTSGLTLETL
+135 YTTTSLTLEKL

-152 ETSDTART
+152 ETSDDTART
-160 PLVMYGKAELTAN
+160 PLVMYGTAELDVN
-173 SSGQVTGNVPV
+173 SSGQVTGKVPV

-193 KGAEGSKIT
+193 KGAEGIT

-221 LRPDALDKPTTHNAR
+221 LDPDALDKPTTHKAG

-242 PNHPDGQMV
+242 PNNPDGQMV
-251 YVVFKAKNTS
+251 YVVFKAKNAS

-311 EDGQRQALV
+311 EDGQRHALV

-389 ATSALHPAQEGYEGP
+389 ATSALHPAQEGYDGP

-454 RFQPDVVRLSAE
+454 RFQPDVVRLTAE
-466 PAKHKID
+466 PSKHKID
-473 ATEEKTLTT
+473 ATEVQHKAT

-494 LFDVKPSA
+494 LFDVQPST
-502 REVSFIDSVYVL
+502 RGESFIQRVYVL
-514 GSHGEKVVL
+514 DSHGNEVEL
-523 WDDTKTPKF
+523 WNDSKDPKF
-532 DAEKLENRHQQI
+532 DKAKLEERRQQI
-544 GPDKLYIVTKPMADK
+544 GPQKLYIDTKAMGDNK
-559 NPDVATITLYAG
+559 KPDVATITLYAG
-571 EIGGQIFHKL
+571 EIGGRIFHKL
-581 PIRVYRSFQLDYKI
+581 PIRVYRSFELDYTI
-595 IYPEGNGMPYD
+595 DYPAPSAANGMPYD
-606 MRRDKYVIETPLGWD
+606 MRRKKYVIETPLGWD
-621 WENAYEYS
+621 SEQDYTYTVN
-629 VDVSSNLRWE
+629 VTSNLRWE
-639 ATVEPASDGS
+639 VSKEPASDGS
-649 DIKWVTITNGSS
+649 EIDWVEINNGAKT
-661 SGNQKF
+661 GDGAF
-667 QVRVADRKSGWGNG
+667 QVTVKSRPLVGNNG
-681 VSVNGP
+681 VSVNGT
-687 GLVDRFYPAREA
+687 GKVDHFLPAREA

-704 GYVEG
+704 GYVKG

-715 VRDITVYQGGYVKI
+715 VRDIIIYQGGYVKI
-729 GDNYWLDRNLK
+729 GENYWLDRNLK
-740 TGYNYAAHDF
+740 SGRNYAFNEVSVDNTDKLYKV
-750 EMSASYPLL
+750 SAFYADTKYKDSK
-759 YVINNYF
+759 IS
-766 FVENNQRIQ
+766 
-775 STLYPYAIPVGHK
+775 STLYPYAIPIGH
-788 TTVYGAY
+788 TTDIYGVYAL
-795 ADNNK
+795 NNRT
-800 NYLPNFSN
+800 YLPNS
-808 DPADYGEDGYFFSK
+808 ATTSAGYGPDGYFFSK
-822 APTSGYAQGITEQRW
+822 APTSGYAEGNTEEKSVQ
-837 VRLFC
+837 LL
-842 NNYSGVTRSQNEY
+842 NNYYNPASGKWITA
-855 DSYDEDGYF
+855 DA
-864 YYHPYIPRGKVYI
+864 
-877 EPIWDYYKKLVG
+877 
-889 FRDRNIILGVTP
+889 TP
-901 EESPC
+901 AVSPC
-906 PPGWNVPTKAQLR
+906 PPGWTVPTTAQLR
-919 SLVDLLGQ
+919 SLVDLLGK

-933 PLMNLDETYSVIDG
+933 PLMNLDETYSAIDG
-947 EMGEHNSGRY
+947 EMGENNSGRY

-1002 ENPDDPEGIKSQLL
+1002 VNPDATGSIKSRLL

-1026 IDNWAFTAS
+1026 TETWAFTSS

>member
-1 MMLPMDKII
+1 MDKII

-49 ITPEQPQVEEILRAT
+49 ITPERPQVEEILRAT

-89 LGSARD
+89 LGSAQG
-95 KSVPSSSGGAVSVK
+95 KSVPPASGGAVSVT
-109 VDNISYKGTDETVLV
+109 VDNISYKGTATTVRV
-124 AVVANATGRIA
+124 AVVANAAGRIA
-135 YTTSGLTLETL
+135 YPSADLTLAKLQTL
-146 ESLAVT
+146 TVT

-160 PLVMYGKAELTAN
+160 PLVMYGTAELTAN
-173 SSGQVTGNVPV
+173 SSGQVVGNVPV
-184 KRLAAAIEV
+184 KRLVAAIEV
-193 KGAEGSKIT
+193 NGAKGIT
-202 IGETYLVSAPKGA
+202 ISETHLVSAPRGA
-215 TLTGEP
+215 TLTGKP
-221 LRPDALDKPTTHNAR
+221 LAPDALDKPTTHKAG

-242 PNHPDGQMV
+242 PNNPDGKMV
-251 YVVFKAKNTS
+251 YVVFKAMNAS

-267 FFAPKQIDGKQQ
+267 FFAPKQIEGKQQ

-302 TALAAIKAG
+302 AALAAIEAG
-311 EDGQRQALV
+311 GDGQRQALV

-337 GRYFLRVAQSMFVF
+337 GRYFLRIAQSMFVF
-351 DREQMD
+351 DQEQMD
-357 RLTYVYTNAPGL
+357 RLTYVYTNAPAL

-375 EGKFSTT
+375 EGKFSDT

-389 ATSALHPAQEGYEGP
+389 ATSALHLAQEGYEGP

-423 DTRYAFGWVRATGI
+423 DTRHAFGWVRATGI

-454 RFQPDVVRLSAE
+454 RFHPDVVRLSAD

-473 ATEEKTLTT
+473 ATVEKTLTT

-494 LFDVKPSA
+494 LFDVKPST
-502 REVSFIDSVYVL
+502 RGESFIQRIYVL
-514 GSHGEKVVL
+514 DSHGNRRVL
-523 WDDTKTPKF
+523 WDDSMDSKF
-532 DAEKLENRHQQI
+532 DQKMLENRRQMI
-544 GPDKLYIVTKPMADK
+544 GPDKLYIVTKPMGDNK
-559 NPDVATITLYAG
+559 PDVATITLYAG

-595 IYPEGNGMPYD
+595 IYPEGNGMPHD

-629 VDVSSNLRWE
+629 VDVSSNLHWE
-639 ATVEPASDGS
+639 ATVEPAANGS

-661 SGNQKF
+661 SDYQTF
-667 QVRVADRKSGWGNG
+667 QVRVADRKSGWGDG

-687 GLVDRFYPAREA
+687 GMVDHFLPAREA

-740 TGYNYAAHDF
+740 GGYRYAKTYERDL
-750 EMSASYPLL
+750 SSKTSL
-759 YVINNYF
+759 YVTPGKYAFDAYTPALHLIS
-766 FVENNQRIQ
+766 

-788 TTVYGAY
+788 TGYYGAY
-795 ADNNK
+795 SLDNEAYARNSGRQPD
-800 NYLPNFSN
+800 NY
-808 DPADYGEDGYFFSK
+808 AHDGYFFSK
-822 APTSGYAQGITEQRW
+822 APTSGYAEGNTEDKS
-837 VRLFC
+837 VRLL
-842 NNYSGVTRSQNEY
+842 NY
-855 DSYDEDGYF
+855 
-864 YYHPYIPRGKVYI
+864 
-877 EPIWDYYKKLVG
+877 YYKV
-889 FRDRNIILGVTP
+889 NANTGVLITADATP
-901 EESPC
+901 VESPC
-906 PPGWNVPTKAQLR
+906 PPGWTVPTTAQLR

-933 PLMNLDETYSVIDG
+933 PLMNLDETYSAIDG
-947 EMGEHNSGRY
+947 EMGENNSGRY

-977 AGYRPFNHADIR
+977 AGYRPFNHSDIR

-1002 ENPDDPEGIKSQLL
+1002 VNPNATGSIKSQLL

-1026 IDNWAFTAS
+1026 TETWAFTSS

>member
-49 ITPEQPQVEEILRAT
+49 ITPEQPQVEELLRADS
-64 EPGQEEENKIT
+64 EQGLAKENEIA
-75 SVDVFVFNQAGTTL
+75 SVDVFVFDQTGKTL
-89 LGSARD
+89 LGSARGKD
-95 KSVPSSSGGAVSVK
+95 VTSSSGGAASVT
-109 VDNISYKGTDETVLV
+109 VDNISYKGTDTNVRV
-124 AVVANATGRIA
+124 AVVANAAGRIV
-135 YTTSGLTLETL
+135 YSTSGLTLETL

-160 PLVMYGKAELTAN
+160 PLVMYGSAVLDADPGTGK
-173 SSGQVTGNVPV
+173 VTGNIPV

-193 KGAEGSKIT
+193 KGAEGSNIT

-221 LRPDALDKPTTHNAR
+221 LFSPDALDKHTTHAAG

-242 PNHPDGQMV
+242 PNNPKGQMV
-251 YVVFKAKNTS
+251 YVVFKAKNAS

-267 FFAPKQIDGKQQ
+267 FFAPKQISGKQQ

-311 EDGQRQALV
+311 EDGQRHALV

-375 EGKFSTT
+375 AGKFSTT
-382 KQHAAAW
+382 KQHPAAW
-389 ATSALHPAQEGYEGP
+389 ATSALHPAQEGYDGP

-454 RFQPDVVRLSAE
+454 RFHPDVVRLAAE

-523 WDDTKTPKF
+523 WDDSKKF

-559 NPDVATITLYAG
+559 KPDVATITLYAG
-571 EIGGQIFHKL
+571 EIGGRIFHKL
-581 PIRVYRSFQLDYKI
+581 PIRVYRSFQLDYEI
-595 IYPEGNGMPYD
+595 IYPKGNGMPHD

-639 ATVEPASDGS
+639 ATVERASDGS
-649 DIKWVTITNGSS
+649 DINWVTITGGKSE
-661 SGNQKF
+661 GNQTF

-687 GLVDRFYPAREA
+687 GMVDHFLPAREA

-709 SDEAMA
+709 SNEAMA
-715 VRDITVYQGGYVKI
+715 VRDITVYQGGFVKI

-740 TGYNYAAHDF
+740 AGYKYATDEKALSS
-750 EMSASYPLL
+750 ETSL
-759 YVINNYF
+759 YVTPGKYAFDNYTSALHLINT
-766 FVENNQRIQ
+766 
-775 STLYPYAIPVGHK
+775 TLYPYAIPVGHK
-788 TTVYGAY
+788 VSVYGAY
-795 ADNNK
+795 SLDNEAYARNSK
-800 NYLPNFSN
+800 RES
-808 DPADYGEDGYFFSK
+808 DYYASDGYFFSK
-822 APTSGYAQGITEQRW
+822 APTSGYAEGNTEDKSVQ
-837 VRLFC
+837 LL
-842 NNYSGVTRSQNEY
+842 S
-855 DSYDEDGYF
+855 F
-864 YYHPYIPRGKVYI
+864 YYKPASGKWI
-877 EPIWDYYKKLVG
+877 TADA
-889 FRDRNIILGVTP
+889 TP
-901 EESPC
+901 AVSPC
-906 PPGWNVPTKAQLR
+906 PPGWKVPTRAQLR

-933 PLMNLDETYSVIDG
+933 PLMNLDESYSTIDG
-947 EMGEHNSGRY
+947 EMGENNSGRY

-989 TMGVTGAYKTYEL
+989 TMGITGAYKTYEL
-1002 ENPDDPEGIKSQLL
+1002 ENPNAPSSIKSQLL

-1026 IDNWAFTAS
+1026 TETWAFTSS

>member
-1 MMLPMDKII
+1 MDKII

-32 REDDLRP
+32 REDDRRR

-49 ITPEQPQVEEILRAT
+49 ITPERPQVEEILRAT

-75 SVDVFVFNQAGTTL
+75 SVDVFVFDQTGKTL
-89 LGSARD
+89 LGSARG
-95 KSVPSSSGGAVSVK
+95 KGVTSSSGGAASVT
-109 VDNISYKGTDETVLV
+109 VDNISYKGTATTVRV
-124 AVVANATGRIA
+124 AVVANATGRIT
-135 YTTSGLTLETL
+135 YTTTSLTLEKL

-152 ETSDTART
+152 ETSDDTART
-160 PLVMYGKAELTAN
+160 PLVMYGTAELDVN

-193 KGAEGSKIT
+193 KGAEGIT

-221 LRPDALDKPTTHNAR
+221 LDPDALDKPTTHKAG

-242 PNHPDGQMV
+242 PNNPDGQMV
-251 YVVFKAKNTS
+251 YVVFKAKNAS

-294 ADGYDSLE
+294 ADGYGSLE

-311 EDGQRQALV
+311 EDGQRHALV

-329 GTSETVFF
+329 GRSETVFF

-375 EGKFSTT
+375 EGKFSDT

-389 ATSALHPAQEGYEGP
+389 ATSALHLAQEGYEGP

-423 DTRYAFGWVRATGI
+423 DTRHAFGWVRATGI

-448 TQENIN
+448 TQDNIN
-454 RFQPDVVRLSAE
+454 RFHPDVVRLSAD

-482 KVTTNLPRLGWR
+482 KVTTNLPKLGWR
-494 LFDVKPSA
+494 LFDVKPSTSG
-502 REVSFIDSVYVL
+502 ESFIDSVYVL

-544 GPDKLYIVTKPMADK
+544 GPDKLYIVTKPMGDNK
-559 NPDVATITLYAG
+559 PDVATITLYAG
-571 EIGGQIFHKL
+571 EIGGRIFHKL

-595 IYPEGNGMPYD
+595 IYPKGNGMPYD

-621 WENAYEYS
+621 ASNNYDYTVKVE
-629 VDVSSNLRWE
+629 SNLKWE
-639 ATVEPASDGS
+639 ASVEPASDGTPI
-649 DIKWVTITNGSS
+649 DWVVIKNGD
-661 SGNQKF
+661 GINDADF
-667 QVRVADRKSGWGNG
+667 QVTVKSRPLTGNNG
-681 VSVNGP
+681 VSVNP
-687 GLVDRFYPAREA
+687 PQVVDHFLPAREA

-704 GYVEG
+704 GYVER

-729 GDNYWLDRNLK
+729 GNNYWLDRNLK
-740 TGYNYAAHDF
+740 AGYHYATNEADF
-750 EMSASYPLL
+750 ASTDELYMTPSAYAFTSYQV
-759 YVINNYF
+759 YFIN
-766 FVENNQRIQ
+766 
-775 STLYPYAIPVGHK
+775 STLYPYAIPVGHLIGS
-788 TTVYGAY
+788 YGAY
-795 ADNNK
+795 SLDNYAYIK
-800 NYLPNFSN
+800 NSDDKYDSY
-808 DPADYGEDGYFFSK
+808 DGDGYFFSK
-822 APTSGYAQGITEQRW
+822 APTSGYPEGTAEEKAVQLFSRQYPGIVVTPQW
-837 VRLFC
+837 
-842 NNYSGVTRSQNEY
+842 NGYNYSYKGRSVY
-855 DSYDEDGYF
+855 WDGSSYRSKWIFADD
-864 YYHPYIPRGKVYI
+864 
-877 EPIWDYYKKLVG
+877 
-889 FRDRNIILGVTP
+889 TP
-901 EESPC
+901 GESPC
-906 PPGWNVPTKAQLR
+906 PPGWNVPTVDQLR

-933 PLMNLDETYSVIDG
+933 PLMNLDETYSAIDG

-977 AGYRPFNHADIR
+977 AGFRPFNHADIR

-1002 ENPDDPEGIKSQLL
+1002 VNPDAPEGIKSQLL

-1021 KVWMH
+1021 MVWMH
-1026 IDNWAFTAS
+1026 IENWAFTAS
-1035 VRCVRSVNP
+1035 VRCVRSVN

>member
-49 ITPEQPQVEEILRAT
+49 ITPERPQVEEILRAT
-64 EPGQEEENKIT
+64 EPGQGEENKIT

-95 KSVPSSSGGAVSVK
+95 QRVPSSSGGAVSLK
-109 VDNISYKGTDETVLV
+109 VNNISYKGTDETVLV
-124 AVVANATGRIA
+124 AVVANATGRIT
-135 YTTSGLTLETL
+135 YTTSGLTLEKL

-160 PLVMYGKAELTAN
+160 PLVMYGKAELKAN
-173 SSGQVTGNVPV
+173 GSGQVTGNVPV

-221 LRPDALDKPTTHNAR
+221 LRPDALDKPTTHKAG

-242 PNHPDGQMV
+242 PNNPDGKMV
-251 YVVFKAKNTS
+251 YVVFKAKNAS
-261 GKEFYY
+261 ENEFYY
-267 FFAPKQIDGKQQ
+267 FFAPKEIKGKQQ

-289 VQSLS
+289 VKSLS

-302 TALAAIKAG
+302 AALAAIKAG
-311 EDGQRQALV
+311 GDDQRQALV

-329 GTSETVFF
+329 GRSETVFF
-337 GRYFLRVAQSMFVF
+337 GRYFLRIAQSMFVF
-351 DREQMD
+351 DQEQMD
-357 RLTYVYTNAPGL
+357 RLTYVYTNAPAL
-369 ALIPPA
+369 TLIPPA
-375 EGKFSTT
+375 EGKFSDT

-389 ATSALHPAQEGYEGP
+389 ATSALHLAQEGYEGP

-414 FQYHSLNAG
+414 FQYHSVNAG
-423 DTRYAFGWVRATGI
+423 DTRHAFGWVRATGI

-448 TQENIN
+448 TQDNIN
-454 RFQPDVVRLSAE
+454 RFHPDVVRLSAD

-473 ATEEKTLTT
+473 ATEGKTLTT

-502 REVSFIDSVYVL
+502 REKSFIQRIYVRDSKGKDVD
-514 GSHGEKVVL
+514 L

-571 EIGGQIFHKL
+571 EIGGRIFHKL

-595 IYPEGNGMPYD
+595 IYPKGYGMSYD

-621 WENAYEYS
+621 WENAYKYS

-667 QVRVADRKSGWGNG
+667 QVRVADRKSGWSNG
-681 VSVNGP
+681 VSINGTRM
-687 GLVDRFYPAREA
+687 VDHFLPAREA

-740 TGYNYAAHDF
+740 TGFNYAANDIK
-750 EMSASYPLL
+750 MSAPNSL
-759 YVINNYF
+759 YMITDKF
-766 FVENNQRIQ
+766 FEENSKRIQ

-795 ADNNK
+795 ADNNV
-800 NYLPNFSN
+800 NYLPNSSKGPV

-822 APTSGYAQGITEQRW
+822 APTSGYPEGTAEEKA
-837 VRLFC
+837 VKLFSRQ
-842 NNYSGVTRSQNEY
+842 YPGVVVPWNQ
-855 DSYDEDGYF
+855 
-864 YYHPYIPRGKVYI
+864 VYKGR
-877 EPIWDYYKKLVG
+877 DNKYYYKGRTVY
-889 FRDRNIILGVTP
+889 RDGSSYRSKWIFADDTP
-901 EESPC
+901 GESPC
-906 PPGWNVPTKAQLR
+906 PPGWNVPTVDQLK
-919 SLVDLLGQ
+919 SLLGRLGQ

-1002 ENPDDPEGIKSQLL
+1002 VNPDDPEGIKSQLL

-1035 VRCVRSVNP
+1035 VRCVRSAN

>member
-49 ITPEQPQVEEILRAT
+49 ITPEQPQVEELLRADS
-64 EPGQEEENKIT
+64 EQGLAKENEIT
-75 SVDVFVFNQAGTTL
+75 SVDVFVFDQAGTTL
-89 LGSARD
+89 LGSAQG

-109 VDNISYKGTDETVLV
+109 VDNISYKGTDETAVLV
-124 AVVANATGRIA
+124 AVVANAKGRVA
-135 YTTSGLTLETL
+135 YTTSGLTREKL

-160 PLVMYGKAELTAN
+160 PLVMYGTAVLTAN

-193 KGAEGSKIT
+193 KGAKGIT

-221 LRPDALDKPTTHNAR
+221 LSPDALDKPTTHNAG

-242 PNHPDGQMV
+242 PNHPDGKMV
-251 YVVFKAKNTS
+251 YVVFKAKNAS

-267 FFAPKQIDGKQQ
+267 FFAPKEIKGKQQ

-289 VQSLS
+289 VKSLS

-302 TALAAIKAG
+302 AALAAIKAG
-311 EDGQRQALV
+311 GDDQRQALV

-337 GRYFLRVAQSMFVF
+337 GRYFLRIAQSMFVF
-351 DREQMD
+351 DQEQMD
-357 RLTYVYTNAPGL
+357 RLTYVYTNAPAL
-369 ALIPPA
+369 TLIPPA
-375 EGKFSTT
+375 EGKFSDT

-389 ATSALHPAQEGYEGP
+389 ATSALHLAQEGYEGP

-423 DTRYAFGWVRATGI
+423 DTRHAFGWVRATGI

-448 TQENIN
+448 TQDNIN
-454 RFQPDVVRLSAE
+454 RFHPDVVRLTAD

-473 ATEEKTLTT
+473 ATEENHLTT

-494 LFDVKPSA
+494 LFDVKPST
-502 REVSFIDSVYVL
+502 RRGESFIQRIYVL
-514 GSHGEKVVL
+514 DSHGEKVVL
-523 WDDTKTPKF
+523 WDDSMDPKF
-532 DAEKLENRHQQI
+532 DDAVLEKRRQQI
-544 GPDKLYIVTKPMADK
+544 GTQKLYIDTKPMGDNK
-559 NPDVATITLYAG
+559 KPDVATITLYAG
-571 EIGGQIFHKL
+571 EIGGRIFHKL

-595 IYPEGNGMPYD
+595 IYPKGNGMPYD

-649 DIKWVTITNGSS
+649 DINWVTITGGKSV
-661 SGNQKF
+661 GNQTF

-687 GLVDRFYPAREA
+687 GMVDHFLPAREA

-709 SDEAMA
+709 RSDETMA
-715 VRDITVYQGGYVKI
+715 VRDITVYQGGYVQI

-740 TGYNYAAHDF
+740 AGYKYAVD
-750 EMSASYPLL
+750 ENRLNSETSL
-759 YVINNYF
+759 YVTPGKYAFDAYTTALRYIN
-766 FVENNQRIQ
+766 
-775 STLYPYAIPVGHK
+775 STLYPYAIPVGHEIGD
-788 TTVYGAY
+788 YGAY
-795 ADNNK
+795 SLDNEAYARNSGK
-800 NYLPNFSN
+800 KSENY
-808 DPADYGEDGYFFSK
+808 AHDGYFFSK
-822 APTSGYAQGITEQRW
+822 APTSGYAEGNTEDKSVQ
-837 VRLFC
+837 LL
-842 NNYSGVTRSQNEY
+842 NNYYNPASGKWITA
-855 DSYDEDGYF
+855 DA
-864 YYHPYIPRGKVYI
+864 
-877 EPIWDYYKKLVG
+877 
-889 FRDRNIILGVTP
+889 TP
-901 EESPC
+901 AVSPC
-906 PPGWNVPTKAQLR
+906 PPGWTVPTTAQLR
-919 SLVDLLGQ
+919 SLVDLLDQ

-947 EMGEHNSGRY
+947 EMGENNSGRY

-977 AGYRPFNHADIR
+977 AGYRPFNHSDIR

-1002 ENPDDPEGIKSQLL
+1002 ENPNAPGSIKSQLL

-1026 IDNWAFTAS
+1026 IETWAFTSS
-1035 VRCVRSVNP
+1035 VRCVRSVNQ

>member
-49 ITPEQPQVEEILRAT
+49 ITPEQPQVEELLRADS
-64 EPGQEEENKIT
+64 EQGLAKENEIT
-75 SVDVFVFNQAGTTL
+75 SVDVFVFDQAGTTL
-89 LGSARD
+89 LGSAQG

-109 VDNISYKGTDETVLV
+109 VDNISYKGTDETAVLV
-124 AVVANATGRIA
+124 AVVANAKGRVA
-135 YTTSGLTLETL
+135 YTTSGLTREKL

-160 PLVMYGKAELTAN
+160 PLVMYGTAVLTAN

-193 KGAEGSKIT
+193 KGAKGIT

-221 LRPDALDKPTTHNAR
+221 LSPDALDKPTTHKAG

-242 PNHPDGQMV
+242 PNHPDGKMV
-251 YVVFKAKNTS
+251 YVVFKAKNAS

-267 FFAPKQIDGKQQ
+267 FFAPKEIKGKQQ

-289 VQSLS
+289 VKSLS

-302 TALAAIKAG
+302 AALAAIKAG
-311 EDGQRQALV
+311 GDDQRQALV

-337 GRYFLRVAQSMFVF
+337 GRYFLRLAQSMFVF

-375 EGKFSTT
+375 AGKFSTT
-382 KQHAAAW
+382 KQHPAAW
-389 ATSALHPAQEGYEGP
+389 ATSALHPAQEGYDGP

-414 FQYHSLNAG
+414 FQYHSLHAG

-448 TQENIN
+448 TQDNIN
-454 RFQPDVVRLSAE
+454 RFHPDVVRLTAE
-466 PAKHKID
+466 PNKLKID
-473 ATEEKTLTT
+473 ATEVKHLAT
-482 KVTTNLPRLGWR
+482 KVTTNLPKLGWR

-502 REVSFIDSVYVL
+502 RDKSFIQRIYVRDSK
-514 GSHGEKVVL
+514 GNEFIL
-523 WDDTKTPKF
+523 WDDSKKY
-532 DAEKLENRHQQI
+532 DKEKLEERRQQI
-544 GPDKLYIVTKPMADK
+544 GPQTLYIDTKEMADK
-559 NPDVATITLYAG
+559 DPDVATITLYAG
-571 EIGGQIFHKL
+571 EIGGRIFHKL

-595 IYPEGNGMPYD
+595 IYPTPSATNGMPYD

-621 WENAYEYS
+621 ASNNYDYTVKVE
-629 VDVSSNLRWE
+629 SNLKWE
-639 ATVEPASDGS
+639 ASVEPAS
-649 DIKWVTITNGSS
+649 NGSKIDWVVIKKEGGT
-661 SGNQKF
+661 GNGDF
-667 QVRVADRKSGWGNG
+667 HVTVKSRPLKGNNG
-681 VSVNGP
+681 VSVNP
-687 GLVDRFYPAREA
+687 PQVVDHFLPAREA

-729 GDNYWLDRNLK
+729 GNNYWLDRNLK
-740 TGYNYAAHDF
+740 TGYQYAVNEIKMAVPDV
-750 EMSASYPLL
+750 STQL
-759 YVINNYF
+759 YTVSKYYTGANSK
-766 FVENNQRIQ
+766 VKT
-775 STLYPYAIPVGHK
+775 TLYPYAIPVGHK
-788 TTVYGAY
+788 IDIYGAY
-795 ADNNK
+795 ANDNS
-800 NYLPNFSN
+800 NYFSN
-808 DPADYGEDGYFFSK
+808 SVDDRANFGSDGYFFSK
-822 APTSGYAQGITEQRW
+822 APTSGYANGVSE
-837 VRLFC
+837 
-842 NNYSGVTRSQNEY
+842 NNYLDLFS
-855 DSYDEDGYF
+855 DGYAGPWVI
-864 YYHPYIPRGKVYI
+864 YASKQYSYA
-877 EPIWDYYKKLVG
+877 
-889 FRDRNIILGVTP
+889 
-901 EESPC
+901 SPC
-906 PPGWNVPTKAQLR
+906 PPGWKVPTKAQLI
-919 SLVDLLGQ
+919 SLLDRLGQ

-947 EMGEHNSGRY
+947 EMGERNSGRY
-957 LVADPMTPSSSTGV
+957 LVTDPMTPSSSTGV

-977 AGYRPFNHADIR
+977 AGYRPFNYSDIR

-1002 ENPDDPEGIKSQLL
+1002 ENPEAKSSIKSQLL

-1026 IDNWAFTAS
+1026 TETWAFTSS
-1035 VRCVRSVNP
+1035 VRCVRSVNQ

>member
-49 ITPEQPQVEEILRAT
+49 ITPEQPQVEELLRADS
-64 EPGQEEENKIT
+64 EQGLAKENEIT
-75 SVDVFVFNQAGTTL
+75 SVDVFVFDQAGTTL
-89 LGSARD
+89 LGSAQG

-109 VDNISYKGTDETVLV
+109 VDNISYKGTDETAVLV
-124 AVVANATGRIA
+124 AVVANAKGRVA
-135 YTTSGLTLETL
+135 YTTSGLTREKL

-160 PLVMYGKAELTAN
+160 PLVMYGTAVLTAN

-184 KRLAAAIEV
+184 KRLVAAIEV
-193 KGAEGSKIT
+193 NGAKGIT
-202 IGETYLVSAPKGA
+202 IGETHLVYAPKGA

-221 LRPDALDKPTTHNAR
+221 LSPDALDKHTTHAAG

-242 PNHPDGQMV
+242 PNHPNGQMV
-251 YVVFKAKNTS
+251 YVVFKAKDS
-261 GKEFYY
+261 YY
-267 FFAPKQIDGKQQ
+267 FFAPKQIEGKQQ

-302 TALAAIKAG
+302 AALAAIEAG
-311 EDGQRQALV
+311 GDSQRQALV

-337 GRYFLRVAQSMFVF
+337 GRYFLRIAQSMFVF

-375 EGKFSTT
+375 AGKFSTT
-382 KQHAAAW
+382 KQHPAAW
-389 ATSALHPAQEGYEGP
+389 ATSALHPAQEGYDGP

-414 FQYHSLNAG
+414 FQYHSLHAG

-448 TQENIN
+448 TQDNIN
-454 RFQPDVVRLSAE
+454 RFHPDVVRLTAE
-466 PAKHKID
+466 PNKLKID
-473 ATEEKTLTT
+473 ATEVKHLAT
-482 KVTTNLPRLGWR
+482 KVTTNLPKLGWR

-502 REVSFIDSVYVL
+502 RDKSFIQRIYVRDSK
-514 GSHGEKVVL
+514 GNEFIL
-523 WDDTKTPKF
+523 WDDSKKY
-532 DAEKLENRHQQI
+532 DKEKLEERRQQI
-544 GPDKLYIVTKPMADK
+544 GPQTLYIDTKEMADK
-559 NPDVATITLYAG
+559 DPDVATITLYAG

-595 IYPEGNGMPYD
+595 VYPAPSVENGMPHD

-621 WENAYEYS
+621 WAKSYTYR
-629 VDVSSNLRWE
+629 VDVTSNLRWE
-639 ATVEPASDGS
+639 ATLEPAADGS
-649 DIKWVTITNGSS
+649 VIDWVTIANGKSENNNS
-661 SGNQKF
+661 F
-667 QVRVADRKSGWGNG
+667 QVTVSDRKSGWSSG

-687 GLVDRFYPAREA
+687 TMVEHFLPAREA

-709 SDEAMA
+709 SDEPMA

-740 TGYNYAAHDF
+740 CGYQYAVHETKMADSNKLYTVPNYYTGSYAK
-750 EMSASYPLL
+750 
-759 YVINNYF
+759 VKT
-766 FVENNQRIQ
+766 
-775 STLYPYAIPVGHK
+775 TLYPYAIPVGHK
-788 TTVYGAY
+788 IDIYGAY
-795 ADNNK
+795 ANN
-800 NYLPNFSN
+800 NQYYSPNSSTDKSN
-808 DPADYGEDGYFFSK
+808 FGSDGYFFSK
-822 APTSGYAQGITEQRW
+822 APTSGYANGGTENNVLQ
-837 VRLFC
+837 LF
-842 NNYSGVTRSQNEY
+842 S
-855 DSYDEDGYF
+855 DSYVGEIRASKQYS
-864 YYHPYIPRGKVYI
+864 YY
-877 EPIWDYYKKLVG
+877 
-889 FRDRNIILGVTP
+889 T
-901 EESPC
+901 PC
-906 PPGWNVPTKAQLR
+906 PPGWNVPTVAQLR
-919 SLVDLLGQ
+919 SLVDRLGQ

-933 PLMNLDETYSVIDG
+933 PLMNLDENYSVIDG

-957 LVADPMTPSSSTGV
+957 LVTDPMTPASSTGV

-977 AGYRPFNHADIR
+977 AGYRPFNRSDIR

-1002 ENPDDPEGIKSQLL
+1002 ENPNAPISIKSQLL

-1026 IDNWAFTAS
+1026 IETWAYTSS
-1035 VRCVRSVNP
+1035 VRCVRSVNQ

>member
-49 ITPEQPQVEEILRAT
+49 ITPERPQVEELLRADS
-64 EPGQEEENKIT
+64 EQGLAKENEIT

-95 KSVPSSSGGAVSVK
+95 QRVASSSGGAVSLK
-109 VDNISYKGTDETVLV
+109 VNNISYKGTDETVLV
-124 AVVANATGRIA
+124 AVVANATGRIT
-135 YTTSGLTLETL
+135 YTTSGLTLEKL

-160 PLVMYGKAELTAN
+160 PLVMYGKAELKAN
-173 SSGQVTGNVPV
+173 DSGQVTGNIPV
-184 KRLAAAIEV
+184 KRLVAAIEV
-193 KGAEGSKIT
+193 NGAKGIT
-202 IGETYLVSAPKGA
+202 IGETHLVYAPKGA

-221 LRPDALDKPTTHNAR
+221 LSPDALDKHTTHAAG

-242 PNHPDGQMV
+242 PNHPNGQMV
-251 YVVFKAKNTS
+251 YVVFKAKDS
-261 GKEFYY
+261 YY
-267 FFAPKQIDGKQQ
+267 FFAPKQIEGKQQ

-289 VQSLS
+289 IQSLS

-302 TALAAIKAG
+302 AALAAIEAG
-311 EDGQRQALV
+311 GDGQPEALV

-337 GRYFLRVAQSMFVF
+337 GRYFLRLAQSMFVF

-375 EGKFSTT
+375 AGKFSTT
-382 KQHAAAW
+382 KQHPAAW
-389 ATSALHPAQEGYEGP
+389 ATSALHPAQEGYDGP

-414 FQYHSLNAG
+414 FQYHSLHAG

-448 TQENIN
+448 TQDNIN
-454 RFQPDVVRLSAE
+454 RFHPDVVRLTAE
-466 PAKHKID
+466 PNKLKID
-473 ATEEKTLTT
+473 ATEVKHLAT
-482 KVTTNLPRLGWR
+482 KVTTNLPKLGWR

-502 REVSFIDSVYVL
+502 RDKSFIQRIYVRDSK
-514 GSHGEKVVL
+514 GNEFIL
-523 WDDTKTPKF
+523 WDDSKKY
-532 DAEKLENRHQQI
+532 DKEKLEERRQQI
-544 GPDKLYIVTKPMADK
+544 GPQTLYIDTKEMADK
-559 NPDVATITLYAG
+559 DPDVATITLYAG
-571 EIGGQIFHKL
+571 EIGGRIFHKL
-581 PIRVYRSFQLDYKI
+581 PIRVYRSFELDYEI
-595 IYPEGNGMPYD
+595 IYPKGNGMPHD

-639 ATVEPASDGS
+639 ATVERASDGS
-649 DIKWVTITNGSS
+649 DINWVTITGGKSE
-661 SGNQKF
+661 GNQTF

-687 GLVDRFYPAREA
+687 GMVDHFLPAREA

-709 SDEAMA
+709 SNEAMA
-715 VRDITVYQGGYVKI
+715 VRDITVYQGGFVKI

-740 TGYNYAAHDF
+740 AGYKYATDEKALSS
-750 EMSASYPLL
+750 ETSL
-759 YVINNYF
+759 YVTPGKYAFDNYTSALHLINT
-766 FVENNQRIQ
+766 
-775 STLYPYAIPVGHK
+775 TLYPYAIPVGHK
-788 TTVYGAY
+788 VSVYGAY
-795 ADNNK
+795 SLDNEAYARNSK
-800 NYLPNFSN
+800 RES
-808 DPADYGEDGYFFSK
+808 DYYASDGYFFSK
-822 APTSGYAQGITEQRW
+822 APTSGYAEGNTEDKSVQ
-837 VRLFC
+837 LL
-842 NNYSGVTRSQNEY
+842 S
-855 DSYDEDGYF
+855 F
-864 YYHPYIPRGKVYI
+864 YYKPASGKWI
-877 EPIWDYYKKLVG
+877 TADA
-889 FRDRNIILGVTP
+889 TP
-901 EESPC
+901 AVSPC
-906 PPGWNVPTKAQLR
+906 PPGWTVPTTAQLR

-933 PLMNLDETYSVIDG
+933 PLMNLDDTYSVIDG
-947 EMGEHNSGRY
+947 EMGENNSGRY

-1002 ENPDDPEGIKSQLL
+1002 ENPNAPGSIKSQLL

-1026 IDNWAFTAS
+1026 IETWAFTSS
-1035 VRCVRSVNP
+1035 VRCVRSVNQ

>member
-39 AGGLTGLTLT
+39 AGGLTGLSLT

-64 EPGQEEENKIT
+64 EPGQGEENKIT

-89 LGSARD
+89 LGSARG

-109 VDNISYKGTDETVLV
+109 VDNISYKGTYTTVRV
-124 AVVANATGRIA
+124 AVVANANGRIT

-146 ESLAVT
+146 ESLVVT
-152 ETSDTART
+152 EKSDTART
-160 PLVMYGKAELTAN
+160 PLVMYGTAELTAN
-173 SSGQVTGNVPV
+173 SSGQVTGNIPV

-193 KGAEGSKIT
+193 KGAKGSKIT
-202 IGETYLVSAPKGA
+202 IGETHLVSAPKGA

-221 LRPDALDKPTTHNAR
+221 LPLASDALDKPTTHAAG

-242 PNHPDGQMV
+242 PNHPDGKMV
-251 YVVFKAKNTS
+251 YVVFKAKNAS

-279 LTANTLYRVT
+279 LIANTLYRVT

-294 ADGYDSLE
+294 ADGYDSLDA
-302 TALAAIKAG
+302 ALAAIEAG
-311 EDGQRQALV
+311 GDGQPEALV

-337 GRYFLRVAQSMFVF
+337 GRYFLRLAQSMFVF

-375 EGKFSTT
+375 AGKFSTT
-382 KQHAAAW
+382 KQHPAAW
-389 ATSALHPAQEGYEGP
+389 ATSALHPAQEGYDGP

-414 FQYHSLNAG
+414 FQYHSLHAG

-448 TQENIN
+448 TQDNIN
-454 RFQPDVVRLSAE
+454 RFHPDVVRLTAE
-466 PAKHKID
+466 PNKLKID
-473 ATEEKTLTT
+473 ATEVKHLAT
-482 KVTTNLPRLGWR
+482 KVTTNLPKLGWR

-502 REVSFIDSVYVL
+502 RDKSFIQRIYVRDSK
-514 GSHGEKVVL
+514 GNEFIL
-523 WDDTKTPKF
+523 WDDSKKY
-532 DAEKLENRHQQI
+532 DKEKLEERRQQI
-544 GPDKLYIVTKPMADK
+544 GPQTLYIDTKEMADK
-559 NPDVATITLYAG
+559 DPDVATITLYAG
-571 EIGGQIFHKL
+571 EIGGWIFHKL
-581 PIRVYRSFQLDYKI
+581 PIRVYRSFELDYTI
-595 IYPEGNGMPYD
+595 DYPAPSAANGMPYD
-606 MRRDKYVIETPLGWD
+606 MRRKKYVIETPLGWD
-621 WENAYEYS
+621 SEQDYTYTVN
-629 VDVSSNLRWE
+629 VTSNLRWE
-639 ATVEPASDGS
+639 VSKEPASDGS
-649 DIKWVTITNGSS
+649 EIDWVEINNGAKT
-661 SGNQKF
+661 GDGAF
-667 QVRVADRKSGWGNG
+667 QVTVKSRPLVGNNG
-681 VSVNGP
+681 VSVNGT
-687 GLVDRFYPAREA
+687 GKVDHFLPAREA

-704 GYVEG
+704 GYVKG

-715 VRDITVYQGGYVKI
+715 VRDIIIYQGGYVKI
-729 GDNYWLDRNLK
+729 GENYWLDRNLK
-740 TGYNYAAHDF
+740 SGRNYAFNEVSVDNTDKLYKV
-750 EMSASYPLL
+750 SAFYADTKYKDSK
-759 YVINNYF
+759 IS
-766 FVENNQRIQ
+766 
-775 STLYPYAIPVGHK
+775 STLYPYAIPIGH
-788 TTVYGAY
+788 TTDIYGVYAL
-795 ADNNK
+795 NNRT
-800 NYLPNFSN
+800 YLPNS
-808 DPADYGEDGYFFSK
+808 ATTSAGYGPDGYFFSK
-822 APTSGYAQGITEQRW
+822 APTSGYAEGNTEEKSVQ
-837 VRLFC
+837 LL
-842 NNYSGVTRSQNEY
+842 NNYYNPASGKWITA
-855 DSYDEDGYF
+855 DA
-864 YYHPYIPRGKVYI
+864 
-877 EPIWDYYKKLVG
+877 
-889 FRDRNIILGVTP
+889 TP
-901 EESPC
+901 AVSPC
-906 PPGWNVPTKAQLR
+906 PPGWTVPTTAQLR
-919 SLVDLLGQ
+919 SLVDLLGK

-933 PLMNLDETYSVIDG
+933 PLMNLDETYSAIDG
-947 EMGEHNSGRY
+947 EMGENNSGRY

-1002 ENPDDPEGIKSQLL
+1002 VNPNATGSIKSQLL

-1026 IDNWAFTAS
+1026 IETWAFTSS
-1035 VRCVRSVNP
+1035 VRCVRSVKP